1 VIGDEPAVASDGW
14 AANMELLLRA
24 RPFARRVES
33 VDLAPATTCGRG
45 DARAT
50 SRRRAQLVPFQPPR
64 ACSRRGCRRCS
75 VKRFILG
82 AALVAMSVAGSSH
95 AQTTTVS
102 NTNVAR
108 AKVPFGAGERMEYDV
123 KFGVLR
129 VGNAH
134 MEVVALDN
142 LRGRPA
148 WHTAFWVQGG
158 NFMYRVN
165 DVYESWMDAESL
177 SSLRFVQMLEE
188 GGKDTERRFE
198 IYPERAI
205 FIQTS
210 KKPPKE
216 EPSVS
221 QPLDDGS
228 FLYFLRTIPLEVGKT
243 YDFNRYFRPDR
254 NPVRIK
260 VLRKERI
267 KVPAGTFD
275 AIVVQPVIKTKGIF
289 SENGHAE
296 VWLSDDDK
304 HIMLQLKSKLSFGS
318 LNLYLKSYVPSPNP

>member
-1 VIGDEPAVASDGW
+1 VRKLVLGTALLAVSAGNSPAQSTSAS
-14 AANMELLLRA
+14 N
-24 RPFARRVES
+24 
-33 VDLAPATTCGRG
+33 
-45 DARAT
+45 
-50 SRRRAQLVPFQPPR
+50 
-64 ACSRRGCRRCS
+64 
-75 VKRFILG
+75 
-82 AALVAMSVAGSSH
+82 
-95 AQTTTVS
+95 TTVA
-102 NTNVAR
+102 TATDKR
-108 AKVPFGAGERMEYDV
+108 AKVPFGPGERMEYDV

-260 VLRKERI
+260 VLRRESV
-267 KVPAGTFD
+267 KVPAGTFN

-296 VWLSDDDK
+296 VWLSDDDR

>member
-1 VIGDEPAVASDGW
+1 VKSSILS
-14 AANMELLLRA
+14 
-24 RPFARRVES
+24 RV
-33 VDLAPATTCGRG
+33 
-45 DARAT
+45 
-50 SRRRAQLVPFQPPR
+50 
-64 ACSRRGCRRCS
+64 
-75 VKRFILG
+75 
-82 AALVAMSVAGSSH
+82 ALVATAVTATASAQDPPTATTAAPSSVIVNG
-95 AQTTTVS
+95 VK
-102 NTNVAR
+102 R
-108 AKVPFGAGERMEYDV
+108 AKVPFGVGERLEYDV
-123 KFGVLR
+123 KFGSLR

-158 NFMYRVN
+158 NFLYRVN
-165 DVYESWMDAESL
+165 DVYESWMDTETL
-177 SSLRFVQMLEE
+177 SSLRFVQELEE

-198 IYPERAI
+198 IYPERSV
-205 FIQTS
+205 FVQTS
-210 KKPPKE
+210 KKPATE

-228 FLYFLRTIPLEVGKT
+228 FLYFVRTIPLVVGQT

-254 NPVRIK
+254 NPVRIR

-275 AIVVQPVIKTKGIF
+275 AIVIQPVIKTKGIF

-296 VWLSDDDK
+296 IWLSDDER

-318 LNLYLKSYVPSPNP
+318 LNLYLKSFFPSPSA

>member
-1 VIGDEPAVASDGW
+1 MRIRTIVTQITA
-14 AANMELLLRA
+14 
-24 RPFARRVES
+24 
-33 VDLAPATTCGRG
+33 LA
-45 DARAT
+45 
-50 SRRRAQLVPFQPPR
+50 
-64 ACSRRGCRRCS
+64 
-75 VKRFILG
+75 
-82 AALVAMSVAGSSH
+82 AALASSSSAQSTPTSGASATVAPSS
-95 AQTTTVS
+95 T
-102 NTNVAR
+102 R
-108 AKVPFGAGERMEYDV
+108 AKVPFGPGERMEYEV
-123 KFGVLR
+123 RFGALR

-142 LRGRPA
+142 IRGRPA

-158 NFMYRVN
+158 NFLYRVN
-165 DVYESWMDAESL
+165 DVYESWMDAETL
-177 SSLRFVQMLEE
+177 SSLRFVQELEE

-210 KKPPKE
+210 KKPNKE
-216 EPSVS
+216 EKSVS

-243 YDFNRYFRPDR
+243 YDFDRYFRPDR

-260 VLRKERI
+260 VLRKEKV

-296 VWLSDDDK
+296 VWLSDDER
-304 HIMLQLKSKLSFGS
+304 HIMLQLKSALKFGS
-318 LNLYLKSYVPSPNP
+318 LNLYLKSYFPSPNT